1 MKRARQPAAAAPVV
15 YPPGHFTELLVRH
28 NWPPNWQP
36 APLEMVRDTS
46 AQKRGF
52 SAAKRAAVAGTSW
65 AESRREGE

>member
-1 MKRARQPAAAAPVV
+1 LKRDRPQSERV

-36 APLEMVRDTS
+36 APLEMARDTS

-65 AESRREGE
+65 AASRRDDE